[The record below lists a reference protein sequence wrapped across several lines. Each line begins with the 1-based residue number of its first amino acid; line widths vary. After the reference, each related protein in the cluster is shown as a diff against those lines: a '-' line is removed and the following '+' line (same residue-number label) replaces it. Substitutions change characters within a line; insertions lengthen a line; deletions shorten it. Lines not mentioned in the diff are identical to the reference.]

1 MMSLGDD
8 HMSLLQSHAT
18 RSNIAKSTRNVC
30 DSNPVLQLVTPT
42 YSNLGG
48 KGPDAGEK
56 GLLYPNAGV
65 INGVS
70 VDVKM
75 TSMGPYDPFSPA
87 QNGVAGSLGQ
97 VNLKLNTQSTFLFS
111 LVESGTS
118 NPVKVEGMSIT
129 FLDIDE
135 GKRGKGRGTVS
146 ACGVQASLTT
156 DTELTSSVD
165 GDCASV
171 SSAKKGTGKDNPT
184 STTGLT
190 DAQLAKIA
198 SFNYGAGSSFKVT
211 LSLAPKGKT
220 GRNFAFAF
228 EPVIPCSQAGE
239 IIR

>member
-1 MMSLGDD
+1 MTTTKAVPVDPCNEN
-8 HMSLLQSHAT
+8 A
-18 RSNIAKSTRNVC
+18 
-30 DSNPVLQLVTPT
+30 VLQLKSPSF
-42 YSNLGG
+42 SNLGG

-56 GLLYPNAGV
+56 GVLFPSAGM
-65 INGVS
+65 IKGVS
-70 VDVKM
+70 VDIKM
-75 TSMGPYDPFSPA
+75 VAVGLYEPFNA
-87 QNGVAGSLGQ
+87 AGNGVSGSLGQ

-156 DTELTSSVD
+156 DTELTSNVD
-165 GDCASV
+165 GDCATV
-171 SSAKKGTGKDNPT
+171 SSAKKGTGADNPK
-184 STTGLT
+184 STAGLT
-190 DAQLAKIA
+190 DLQLAKVA
-198 SFNYGAGSSFKVT
+198 SFNYGAGSTFKVT
-211 LSLAPKGKT
+211 LGLAPRGKG

-228 EPVIPCSQAGE
+228 EPVIPCSEARE